1 MDYSVRMDTSST
13 TALARAA
20 PAALRPAGGMVAL
33 ARALRSPRLRRAA
46 VAGAAFGL
54 GFQLSR
60 ALRAGRPW
68 RLGSAARRA
77 DRTAAGDEPP
87 ATAWRQGGW
96 AWRSL
101 TIVTVGYRAF
111 QRDE

>member
-60 ALRAGRPW
+60 ALRAY
-68 RLGSAARRA
+68 
-77 DRTAAGDEPP
+77 RTAAGDEPP